1 MMRLISLILLIAGMM
16 VAGFGVWSLLQ
27 DDAPRP
33 VAASAPSLPAP
44 PVPATEEAATEE
56 AAPVPMARG
65 AAPDVAD
72 AGSGQSERMLEI
84 PGDAGSRSL
93 GPDERSAEAFP
104 DDDDVIVQPESAAI
118 SMTDRILGQ
127 LRTVP
132 IAFETPRNARLGR
145 VFDVTLSIDA
155 TGAVSAA
162 GALPGRGDVTEGEAK
177 VSDRVMANLV
187 GSGFDIVAR
196 SPERQTLSPLE
207 ANTWR
212 WEVTARESGTQ
223 DLEMVVYALIDD
235 DTLPVRTYTNTVE
248 VDVSAMQQVITAA
261 REANPVFMIL
271 GGLGSLL
278 AGFFGMAK
286 FIRDR

>member
-1 MMRLISLILLIAGMM
+1 MRVEGEDGEVIVGMSAG
-16 VAGFGVWSLLQ
+16 G
-27 DDAPRP
+27 
-33 VAASAPSLPAP
+33 
-44 PVPATEEAATEE
+44 
-56 AAPVPMARG
+56 
-65 AAPDVAD
+65 
-72 AGSGQSERMLEI
+72 
-84 PGDAGSRSL
+84 GSRSL
-93 GPDERSAEAFP
+93 GLDSRSGGAPEDEMIIR
-104 DDDDVIVQPESAAI
+104 PESATTMA
-118 SMTDRILGQ
+118 DRIVSQ
-127 LRTVP
+127 LRSVP
-132 IAFETPRNARLGR
+132 IAFETPANARLGR
-145 VFDVTLSIDA
+145 VFDVTLAIDA

-187 GSGFDIVAR
+187 GSGFDIIPR

-212 WEVTARESGTQ
+212 WEVTALDSGTQ
-223 DLEMVVYALIDD
+223 DLEMVVYALVND
-235 DTLPVRTYTNTVE
+235 DTLPVRTYTNTVQVE
-248 VDVSAMQQVITAA
+248 VSAVQQVITAA